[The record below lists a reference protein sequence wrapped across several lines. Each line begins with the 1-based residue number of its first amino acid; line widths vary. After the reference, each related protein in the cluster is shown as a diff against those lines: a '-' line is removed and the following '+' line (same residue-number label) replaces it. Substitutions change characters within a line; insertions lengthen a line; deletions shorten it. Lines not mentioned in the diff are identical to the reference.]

1 MYNLGSLLLKTGRAE
16 EGNRILEKFRAL
28 QQKGEA
34 GGGTGMGNQYGEMG
48 AYAMAIEYKP
58 AVRPVTVSPRPAD
71 YAAPFKA
78 RTREAGL
85 AEFAVNTSS
94 FQPVKEFSSA
104 DWSLDYL
111 KSRLLPEL
119 GGGVALSDLDNDGDV
134 DAVVTRFHQQR
145 QVWETYLFRNDGK
158 GRFTD
163 GSAASGVKNS
173 GSQISAAIGDYD
185 NDTLPDLYLVG
196 VEGNHLFRNLGQ
208 WRFQE
213 VTSAAKLADG
223 GVALSA
229 TFVDYDHDGD
239 LDLYVCHYIDPASVP
254 RGEKLRF
261 PSSFTG
267 APNRMYRN
275 NGDGTFTDST
285 DRLGVGGGNHRAL
298 GMIATDLDNDRDI
311 DLVVLNDDA
320 PPQLFTNDRNDRFRE
335 IFRQAGAGIASAQR
349 SLTVADF
356 NRDGA
361 MDFFL
366 SGGLPI
372 DFIPLTVTEGRNFLL
387 LNQGNGLLQPDAR
400 SAPLLARASGLGSGV
415 LDYDGDGDLDL
426 YLPGAD
432 DGTGG
437 SLWENAG
444 DGSFNFAGRLTG
456 FAAGGGFAAADL
468 NGDGRADILALD
480 SSGNPQVWQNEAANF
495 SHWVAVQLEGLRS
508 NKLGLGA
515 KVEIRSGSR
524 YQKFE
529 VQGYGRHLSQDSQV
543 VWLGL
548 DSAKVDSITVR
559 WPSGVLQSEINV
571 AADRVA
577 RVKELDR
584 KGTSCPLLYA
594 WNGKQFEF
602 VTDFL
607 GGCAIGYLQAPGQYN
622 TPDTDEY
629 VRIEG
634 RQLIPRDG
642 KYLLNLNNQL
652 EEVIMFDQ
660 AQLLVV
666 DHPAAIEVY
675 PDERLMPGPP
685 FPGFKIMTAARC
697 TPAPIRRGSAR

>member
-1 MYNLGSLLLKTGRAE
+1 
-16 EGNRILEKFRAL
+16 
-28 QQKGEA
+28 
-34 GGGTGMGNQYGEMG
+34 MGNQYGEMG

-58 AVRPVTVSPRPAD
+58 AVSPVTVSPRPAD

-285 DRLGVGGGNHRAL
+285 DRLGVGGGTHRTL

-320 PPQLFTNDRNDRFRE
+320 PPQLFTNDRNDRFRR
-335 IFRQAGAGIASAQR
+335 FFARQ
-349 SLTVADF
+349 
-356 NRDGA
+356 
-361 MDFFL
+361 
-366 SGGLPI
+366 
-372 DFIPLTVTEGRNFLL
+372 
-387 LNQGNGLLQPDAR
+387 
-400 SAPLLARASGLGSGV
+400 ARASRRLRTRPDGGGLQSRW
-415 LDYDGDGDLDL
+415 GDGLL
-426 YLPGAD
+426 SLRRAINRFHSANRNRRSKFSAPEPG
-432 DGTGG
+432 
-437 SLWENAG
+437 
-444 DGSFNFAGRLTG
+444 
-456 FAAGGGFAAADL
+456 
-468 NGDGRADILALD
+468 
-480 SSGNPQVWQNEAANF
+480 
-495 SHWVAVQLEGLRS
+495 
-508 NKLGLGA
+508 
-515 KVEIRSGSR
+515 
-524 YQKFE
+524 
-529 VQGYGRHLSQDSQV
+529 
-543 VWLGL
+543 
-548 DSAKVDSITVR
+548 
-559 WPSGVLQSEINV
+559 
-571 AADRVA
+571 
-577 RVKELDR
+577 
-584 KGTSCPLLYA
+584 
-594 WNGKQFEF
+594 
-602 VTDFL
+602 
-607 GGCAIGYLQAPGQYN
+607 
-622 TPDTDEY
+622 
-629 VRIEG
+629 
-634 RQLIPRDG
+634 
-642 KYLLNLNNQL
+642 
-652 EEVIMFDQ
+652 
-660 AQLLVV
+660 
-666 DHPAAIEVY
+666 
-675 PDERLMPGPP
+675 
-685 FPGFKIMTAARC
+685 
-697 TPAPIRRGSAR
+697 